1 MKLFSII
8 IIVYLVCLQS
18 TSDGPK
24 RIPVLQQSQPIQKAV
39 VTPTPHQRV
48 LGVSNGPQ
56 RVQRPMSH
64 QKPVSNLPLT
74 VKSTHPAD
82 QNVNPAT
89 QNVNAA
95 TQLKPSTQ
103 QNQLKTQAPKPN
115 LTKPQLEPQKPEK
128 PQGKC
133 NTKLGNGV
141 CICVLGAKMYPPLSL
156 SRQTCQE
163 RSRTN
168 LYIKVRL
175 RVVPC
180 LIHILL

>member
-1 MKLFSII
+1 MNFKLQFFFFFFFKVKLIYNTLKKKVKSLKLFSII

-64 QKPVSNLPLT
+64 QKPVSNLPAT

-103 QNQLKTQAPKPN
+103 QKQLKTQAPKPN

-133 NTKLGNGV
+133 NTKLG
-141 CICVLGAKMYPPLSL
+141 K
-156 SRQTCQE
+156 QW
-163 RSRTN
+163 
-168 LYIKVRL
+168 
-175 RVVPC
+175 C
-180 LIHILL
+180 LCLCFGC